1 MAKNDSRRGATNLGT
16 PLMIVAFVVLSITA
30 GLAAYFGLPK
40 DGAPNIDVPILY
52 ISVPLPGVATED
64 SERLIVK
71 PLETKLRGIEGLKE
85 MKSTAY
91 QGGANIVLEFDAG
104 FDADAALD
112 DVREKV
118 DLGKPELPEDAEEPT
133 VNEINL
139 SLFPVLVVSLSGPVD
154 ERTLLSVAEQLQD
167 RIESIPSVLE
177 VEIGGDREEA
187 VELIVDPLK
196 LETYG
201 LNAPDIISA
210 VSRGNQL
217 VAAGSLDTG
226 AGRFPV
232 KVPGLFETYDDIL
245 NMPIKSVNGQ
255 VVTFGDVGQIRRT
268 YKDPLGFARMNG
280 ETAVTLEVS
289 KRIGANIIETI
300 EAVRSIMEQAQ
311 PLLPEGVKVSYS
323 QDKSTDIRTMLS
335 DLQSNVITAILLV
348 MIVVVGA
355 LGLKSGVLVGVAIPG
370 SFLTGILVL
379 SAVGLTVNIVVLFSL
394 ILATGMLVDGA
405 IIVTEYADRRLR
417 EGATRRQAYAEAA
430 KRMAWPIVTSTLTT
444 VCAFLPLIFWPGVVG
459 EFMKYLP
466 ITLVATLAA
475 SLLMAIVCVPTLG
488 ANIGFGRLGGRLPP
502 PALGSEREVDDTE
515 ADSKVDL
522 SKVKGFTGGYLR
534 LLNLAIRHPGKIVA
548 LGVALL
554 IATQVAYGTF
564 GKGVEFFPEVEPDN
578 AVLQVHARGNL
589 SIWERDALLQ
599 EVEGRIMELQQES
612 GEFHAIYARSTASSG
627 TQGDE
632 AEDIIGTVQLEFTDW
647 FTRRSADAILE
658 DIRARTADLAGITV
672 EPRKQEAGPPVGKP
686 VQLQVSAQDPEMLA
700 PVADRIVQAMT
711 EVGGF
716 VDIEDGKSVPGIEW
730 VLRVDREEAAKYG
743 ADVSL
748 IGAYVKMLTN
758 GLKVTDYR
766 PATSTDEVDV
776 ILRLPET
783 YRTLSQL
790 DRVRVETDLGP
801 VPISRFVE
809 REAQPKVSL
818 LRRVDGNRA
827 ITVKADVGI
836 DPATGAP
843 FLVADKVAQLQQ
855 ALSGEELPPG
865 VQVEFRGEDEEQRE
879 AQEFLSSAFL
889 VALGLIAVVLLTQF
903 NSFFSVGLILVAVIM
918 STIGVFLGLLITDQP
933 FGIVMC
939 GIGVIALAGIVVNN
953 NIVLIDTF
961 DKLYKH
967 SGNVRDA
974 ILRTGAQR
982 LRPVMLTTVTTALGL
997 MPMVFS
1003 VNVDFVGRSVTVGAP
1018 STQWWT
1024 QLSTAIAFG
1033 LIFATLL
1040 TLIFTPAALMLRANV
1055 MGWFARR
1062 RERRAARREEPEA
1075 AQRPLPDRE
1084 SLPHAAE

>member
-1 MAKNDSRRGATNLGT
+1 SSNALAVFVYRLMPNGT
-16 PLMIVAFVVLSITA
+16 DFTIAA
-30 GLAAYFGLPK
+30 DRGLAGVNLAFIGRPAQYHSSSSTPEALDQGSVQHIGAQALETADALLRAPTLPQATRNLVYSDVFGLAVLRHGP
-40 DGAPNIDVPILY
+40 
-52 ISVPLPGVATED
+52 
-64 SERLIVK
+64 
-71 PLETKLRGIEGLKE
+71 ETGWGL
-85 MKSTAY
+85 
-91 QGGANIVLEFDAG
+91 
-104 FDADAALD
+104 
-112 DVREKV
+112 
-118 DLGKPELPEDAEEPT
+118 LGL
-133 VNEINL
+133 
-139 SLFPVLVVSLSGPVD
+139 
-154 ERTLLSVAEQLQD
+154 
-167 RIESIPSVLE
+167 
-177 VEIGGDREEA
+177 
-187 VELIVDPLK
+187 
-196 LETYG
+196 
-201 LNAPDIISA
+201 
-210 VSRGNQL
+210 
-217 VAAGSLDTG
+217 
-226 AGRFPV
+226 
-232 KVPGLFETYDDIL
+232 
-245 NMPIKSVNGQ
+245 
-255 VVTFGDVGQIRRT
+255 
-268 YKDPLGFARMNG
+268 
-280 ETAVTLEVS
+280 
-289 KRIGANIIETI
+289 
-300 EAVRSIMEQAQ
+300 
-311 PLLPEGVKVSYS
+311 
-323 QDKSTDIRTMLS
+323 
-335 DLQSNVITAILLV
+335 
-348 MIVVVGA
+348 A
-355 LGLKSGVLVGVAIPG
+355 LGLTAFAAWGARHA
-370 SFLTGILVL
+370 T
-379 SAVGLTVNIVVLFSL
+379 GLTW
-394 ILATGMLVDGA
+394 
-405 IIVTEYADRRLR
+405 
-417 EGATRRQAYAEAA
+417 RQ
-430 KRMAWPIVTSTLTT
+430 
-444 VCAFLPLIFWPGVVG
+444 G
-459 EFMKYLP
+459 
-466 ITLVATLAA
+466 
-475 SLLMAIVCVPTLG
+475 
-488 ANIGFGRLGGRLPP
+488 
-502 PALGSEREVDDTE
+502 
-515 ADSKVDL
+515 
-522 SKVKGFTGGYLR
+522 VKGFTGGYLR

-961 DKLYKH
+961 DTIRP
-967 SGNVRDA
+967 NCVDTRDA

-982 LRPVMLTTVTTALGL
+982 LRPVMLTTITTILGL
-997 MPMVFS
+997 IPMVMQ
-1003 VNVDFVGRSVTVGAP
+1003 VNIDFISRAVTVGAP
-1018 STQWWT
+1018 STQWWVA
-1024 QLSTAIAFG
+1024 LATAIVYG
-1033 LIFATLL
+1033 LAFATVL
-1040 TLIFTPAALMLRANV
+1040 TLVVTPCALMFRDTAAA
-1055 MGWFARR
+1055 GWRGFKDRVGGLFNRGRGSKSEDAGGGSGGP
-1062 RERRAARREEPEA
+1062 EP
-1075 AQRPLPDRE
+1075 Q
-1084 SLPHAAE
+1084 AAE